1 MRQELLS
8 LDTQKKA
15 LLSEAEAIVSEL
27 TTNQP
32 GGGPPIGIDAPLV
45 DDEGYPR
52 ADIDV
57 YRARTLRKRFK
68 EIQTDVKV
76 LEKKIVFLWQEK
88 LVAPLDATLKNVA
101 KGTRKGKARDE
112 TTLQN
117 KARKTKWTL
126 S

>member
-1 MRQELLS
+1 MGDLGDDDDVEEG
-8 LDTQKKA
+8 D
-15 LLSEAEAIVSEL
+15 
-27 TTNQP
+27 
-32 GGGPPIGIDAPLV
+32 DAD
-45 DDEGYPR
+45 DDEDMQYFP
-52 ADIDV
+52 
-57 YRARTLRKRFK
+57 
-68 EIQTDVKV
+68 
-76 LEKKIVFLWQEK
+76 WQEK